1 MTTPQPARSAPTATP
16 TATDPTRSA
25 TRSTPVALWSS
36 ARSGLRSGLRSARS
50 GLRSADSAT
59 RSTSRSATA
68 LARVALVA
76 PAVALGVAAVALI
89 GYTAGSETLALGMV
103 YMLIQA
109 SILIGPIGMGVIA
122 SKHINDERFQ
132 SVGAITL
139 MIGFAANIAI
149 GAVYI
154 AHTQFGSLAFWGS
167 AGMAPLAYALA
178 VLSLY
183 VHEAAATDNE
193 TEQTELIR

>member
-16 TATDPTRSA
+16 TATDQPRSA
-25 TRSTPVALWSS
+25 TRSTPVALWIS
-36 ARSGLRSGLRSARS
+36 ARSGLRSARS

-59 RSTSRSATA
+59 SSTSRSATA

-89 GYTAGSETLALGMV
+89 GYTAGSENPALGMV
-103 YMLIQA
+103 YMLIQV

-132 SVGAITL
+132 FVGVITL
-139 MIGFAANIAI
+139 IIGFAANIAI

-183 VHEAAATDNE
+183 VHEAAAADDE